1 MFKNLANKKIYLSLV
16 VVMVIIVAIIF
27 GTAFTPKETVAS
39 VNGEP
44 ITKDELYEVL
54 AKQYG
59 RGTLSYLIDNKIVE
73 IAAENKNISITDKEI
88 GTEMKKIIEANGG
101 EDSFSYALEQSGITE
116 KEIETDI
123 VNYLKI
129 VKLLESEVE
138 ITDEEIKTHFEGK

>member
-1 MFKNLANKKIYLSLV
+1 
-16 VVMVIIVAIIF
+16 MVIIVAIIF